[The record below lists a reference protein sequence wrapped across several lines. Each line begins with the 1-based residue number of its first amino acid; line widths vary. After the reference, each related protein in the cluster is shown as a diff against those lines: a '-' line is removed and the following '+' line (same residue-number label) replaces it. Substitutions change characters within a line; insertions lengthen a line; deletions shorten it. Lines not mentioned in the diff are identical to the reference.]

1 LAASLVDDQAQMIAV
16 SYPQL
21 WAYWDSLGDRELSG
35 HVKALRDRY
44 AVTLAPTA
52 STP

>member
-1 LAASLVDDQAQMIAV
+1 MIVV
-16 SYPQL
+16 SYSQL

-35 HVKALRDRY
+35 HVNALRNRY
-44 AVTLAPTA
+44 AVTLAPMA